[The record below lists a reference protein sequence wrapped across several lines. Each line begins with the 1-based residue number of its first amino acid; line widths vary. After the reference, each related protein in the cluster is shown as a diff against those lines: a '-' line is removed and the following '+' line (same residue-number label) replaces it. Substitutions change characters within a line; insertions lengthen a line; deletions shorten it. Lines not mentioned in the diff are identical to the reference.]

1 MKGLMAQLWLLL
13 AVTSTN
19 GQAGKLEFFNSSL
32 PAPGRHY
39 KFLFLLPTPIRSHT
53 LTVAPLAVA
62 LANRGHEVYMLC
74 ETPDIY
80 ELPNVTCIYHDVVLD
95 RPDFNSIGSLSSA
108 MGHMMNITAAIGDNV
123 NRIFSSPQI
132 KSLYQKRKEFDFI
145 VAEDMAWFAMYPIL
159 HEMPFAIF
167 TTTVFNPCQSAHFG
181 NPQNPAYVTG
191 GVFHFPQPFSILDR
205 FTNLFSTVIACSVYR
220 WMTYSI
226 RKEVNKHFSEL
237 PPVSE
242 FERNASLHFV
252 TVNHALDGPLP
263 LLPNQV
269 AVGGLVLRPLQPL
282 PEDIRDF
289 LAGEDPVIYVGFGIT
304 TIKNDSISAD
314 KEELLIAA
322 LSKLPYKVILKLAGQ
337 NPQKIGNILFH
348 NDVPQQTILA
358 HRNVKVFVSHGGL
371 AGTQE
376 AIYYGVP
383 IIAIPAMWDH
393 SKIASYL
400 EQAGVAIALS
410 WPTLTEAD
418 LLHSIEKVMQN
429 PSYRKKMA
437 DMSLIYRDQP
447 DTPLDRAVFWSEYM
461 ARHKGAPHLQSPAR
475 RLSWITLLH
484 VDLMAITLLLI
495 CSTFWVVKYIVIAPT
510 RNYRASLSIVKKK
523 TS

>member
-1 MKGLMAQLWLLL
+1 MAQLWLLL
-13 AVTSTN
+13 AVSSSN
-19 GQAGKLEFFNSSL
+19 GQAGKLEFFTSSL

-39 KFLFLLPTPIRSHT
+39 KFLFLLPTPLPSHT

-62 LANRGHEVYMLC
+62 LAHRGHEVYMVC
-74 ETPDIY
+74 ETPDVY
-80 ELPNVTCIYHDVVLD
+80 DLPNVTCIHHDVD
-95 RPDFNSIGSLSSA
+95 IIKPEITSFGSSISTLIHLTNISA
-108 MGHMMNITAAIGDNV
+108 AVAENID
-123 NRIFSSPQI
+123 RIFTSPHVQ
-132 KSLYQKRKEFDFI
+132 KLYKRRKEFDFI
-145 VAEDMAWFAMYPIL
+145 VAEDAAALAMYPIL
-159 HEMPFAIF
+159 HEMPFALF
-167 TTTVFNPCQSAHFG
+167 STTYLNPCQSARFG
-181 NPQNPAYVTG
+181 NAQNPAYVTS

-205 FTNLFSTVIACSVYR
+205 FKNVLSTVVMCSIYH
-220 WMTYSI
+220 WMTYQTE
-226 RKEVNKHFSEL
+226 KEVNKHFSEL

-242 FERNASLHFV
+242 FERNSSLHFV

-282 PEDIRDF
+282 PKDIAEF
-289 LAGEDPVIYVGFGIT
+289 LAGEEPVIYVGFGISVF
-304 TIKNDSISAD
+304 NSNSISAD

-337 NPQKIGNILFH
+337 KPKKIGNILFH

-358 HRNVKVFVSHGGL
+358 HPNVKVFVSHCGL

-376 AIYYGVP
+376 AVYYGVP
-383 IIAIPAMWDH
+383 IIALPAMWDQL
-393 SKIASYL
+393 KISNFL
-400 EQAGVAIALS
+400 QQAGVAVALS
-410 WPTLTEAD
+410 WDTLTEED
-418 LLHSIEKVMQN
+418 LQDAIEEVILN

-484 VDLMAITLLLI
+484 VDLIAITLLAI
-495 CSTFWVVKYIVIAPT
+495 CSTFWAVKYILKAIKR
-510 RNYRASLSIVKKK
+510 RNRNLSIVNKKK